1 MTYLKSPSRKD
12 ALCQVW
18 LKLAQWF
25 WRRRFFKNFFKVFS
39 LFRNYLPLGPSFEQ
53 TWIPFTQGY
62 FVPSLVEIGPV
73 VLEKKMKMWK
83 VYRQTRTDRQT
94 DGRRKTAHLSFLLW
108 WAKKP
113 NCHSTPDYLYWK
125 YKNIKV
131 YLFKF
136 RYQPDSLKLY
146 EALKHPKLPITKA
159 SLSSPWQS
167 YHGGLPEVY
176 TVLPPAWKYLAL
188 LAEELVRDLRRA
200 RVWGLVGLF
209 TGELGHFIS
218 CSSPLPLPLSNT
230 KREERK
236 WIVIYR

>member
-1 MTYLKSPSRKD
+1 MGRAWPVIWTNLNPLHPGILCAKFGWNWPSGSGEEDENVKS
-12 ALCQVW
+12 L
-18 LKLAQWF
+18 
-25 WRRRFFKNFFKVFS
+25 
-39 LFRNYLPLGPSFEQ
+39 Q
-53 TWIPFTQGY
+53 TD
-62 FVPSLVEIGPV
+62 
-73 VLEKKMKMWK
+73 
-83 VYRQTRTDRQT
+83 TDGQT
-94 DGRRKTAHLSFLLW
+94 DGRTDGGRQ
-108 WAKKP
+108 
-113 NCHSTPDYLYWK
+113 LYWAFCSGELK
-125 YKNIKV
+125 NQIAIPPQITFIGNIKILI
-131 YLFKF
+131 YLFKI
-136 RYQPDSLKLY
+136 RYQADSLNLY

-230 KREERK
+230 KREDNCHISQKFSLKKFR
-236 WIVIYR
+236 W